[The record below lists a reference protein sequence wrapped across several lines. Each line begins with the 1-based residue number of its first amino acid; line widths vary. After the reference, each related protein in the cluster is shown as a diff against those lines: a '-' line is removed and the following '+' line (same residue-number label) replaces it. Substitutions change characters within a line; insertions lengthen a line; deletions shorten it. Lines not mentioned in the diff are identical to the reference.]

1 MRGPGREDDVR
12 HLLLPDLPFWGRAD
26 MRVIDLDTGDTLQAA
41 NDEDLVRAVK
51 RFYDARG
58 EAIEDEH
65 AARLVSERA
74 YDAGDA

>member
-1 MRGPGREDDVR
+1 M
-12 HLLLPDLPFWGRAD
+12 PDLPFWGRTD

-51 RFYDARG
+51 RFHDDRG
-58 EAIEDEH
+58 EPIADEE

>member
-1 MRGPGREDDVR
+1 
-12 HLLLPDLPFWGRAD
+12 

-41 NDEDLVRAVK
+41 NDDDLVRVV
-51 RFYDARG
+51 RSFYEAR
-58 EAIEDEH
+58 DEPIADDF